1 MAFRMKG
8 HSLPGFKQRDV
19 VNASNIGKLKIKSQ
33 SDDAARA
40 EMSRLDGEIA
50 NATTTEARDSLNTLH
65 TSAGLSLSNSFINN
79 PNSRQ
84 TIPKPSGLPQK
95 DKVVPNDATA
105 DVDANADDGTNYLRP
120 ELSLGELEELE
131 FAAYTAGDTA
141 QAKYFG
147 NQFAELKAAM
157 EKAGKLN
164 VKEDKRSSSIE
175 PTFGGGYGDDPNV
188 KGGY

>member
-1 MAFRMKG
+1 MAFKMKG
-8 HSLPGFKQRDV
+8 HALPGFKQRDV
-19 VNASNIGKLKIKSQ
+19 VNASNIGNLKIKSQ

-79 PNSRQ
+79 PNSRK

-95 DKVVPNDATA
+95 TGDNAGED
-105 DVDANADDGTNYLRP
+105 NADDGTNYLRP

-131 FAAYTAGDTA
+131 HAAYVAGDTA

-147 NQFAELKAAM
+147 NQFAEVKAAM
-157 EKAGKLN
+157 IKGGQMNTK
-164 VKEDKRSSSIE
+164 KEGESS
-175 PTFGGGYGDDPNV
+175 PTSGHQTLKFGGGYGDDPNV